1 MKTTIE
7 IPEPLYRR
15 AKIRAVERGES
26 LKDLFLSALQREL
39 AEEDKTP
46 VKSPELDRPDLYTL
60 NAQGFAVLKRKPNTT
75 NVVTNAWINK
85 MREEMGI

>member
-39 AEEDKTP
+39 AEDDKTP
-46 VKSPELDRPDLYTL
+46 AKSPELDRPDLYTL
-60 NAQGFAVLKRKPNTT
+60 NAQGFAVLKRKPNKT

>member
-46 VKSPELDRPDLYTL
+46 AKSPELDRPDLYTL
-60 NAQGFAVLKRKPNTT
+60 NAHGFAVLKRKPNTT

>member
-7 IPEPLYRR
+7 IPDTLYRK

-60 NAQGFAVLKRKPNTT
+60 NPQGFAVLKRKRNET
-75 NVVTNAWINK
+75 NVVTNTWVNK